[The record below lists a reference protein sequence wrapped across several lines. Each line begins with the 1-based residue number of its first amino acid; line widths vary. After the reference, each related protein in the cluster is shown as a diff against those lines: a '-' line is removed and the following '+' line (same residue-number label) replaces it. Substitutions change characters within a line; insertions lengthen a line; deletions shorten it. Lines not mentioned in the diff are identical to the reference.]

1 MDNKLLLP
9 EKTADLTPVQQGWI
23 KLAGIKTDC
32 FDSLQK
38 SELAVQGFLTGHEEM
53 DLEKIQVAIKDAK
66 NEAANAKDRRLHF
79 TKMLDEKLIQPAM
92 AFEKRNEELIATASK
107 KELELRKVAAAEL
120 EKVNAKNREAA
131 SLEAHIKN
139 EFERI
144 SKNYRNAISKTISEM
159 YAKALTQKVKVKDI
173 PAYIEDCIQAIAGIV
188 LEKPVKFT
196 RNLVKDEEAKAVLSK
211 ITKYDSKVD
220 FEAAINRL
228 KTETFAMYAE
238 DLKNGEQAAAAAMQ
252 KSEEEIAAN
261 NEEWNLEAA
270 TNTLMA
276 QATPLEMTG
285 GPVVKKQQ
293 KIILEDTE
301 QFAMKVLA
309 TFIKNWPEASKKIG
323 VKSWTKLVDPFVKA
337 LDKMDTQ
344 FNDFKYEE
352 ICK

>member
-1 MDNKLLLP
+1 MSNKLLLP

-32 FDSLQK
+32 FNDLQK
-38 SELAVQGFLTGHEEM
+38 SELAVQAFVKDYEGM
-53 DLEKIQVAIKDAK
+53 DLATIQAAIKDAK

-92 AFEKRNEELIATASK
+92 AFEKRNEELIAKVGT
-107 KELELRKVAAAEL
+107 KELELRKAAAAKL
-120 EKVNAKNREAA
+120 EEANKYNAEKAQ
-131 SLEAHIKN
+131 LEAHIKN
-139 EFERI
+139 EFERVG
-144 SKNYRNAISKTISEM
+144 KNYRNALAKASAEM
-159 YAKALTQKVKVKDI
+159 YANALKTKIKVKDV
-173 PAYIEDCIQAIAGIV
+173 PKYIEECIQELATIV
-188 LEKPVKFT
+188 LEKPVKFN
-196 RNLVKDEEAKAVLSK
+196 RVLVNDNDAKAVLST

-220 FEAAINRL
+220 FEAAITKL
-228 KTETFAMYAE
+228 KTETFGMYAE
-238 DLKNGEQAAAAAMQ
+238 DLKNAEQAAAAALQ
-252 KSEEEIAAN
+252 QAEEEVQAN
-261 NEEWNLEAA
+261 DEEWNLEAA

-276 QATPLEMTG
+276 QATPLELTG

-337 LDKMDTQ
+337 LDKMETQ
-344 FNDFKYEE
+344 FSDFKYEE